1 MRTMWKA
8 AVSVL
13 LLLLLNTD
21 MQVNGAVDKTRGSV
35 AENPRP
41 ERKVKAGEAEAANT
55 LSPTGIAS
63 AGFLGNLLVVPMDGS
78 HWVGVKAIAQEMGR
92 RGHRVTV
99 VIPEISIRMGPGKH
113 YDTVTFPV
121 PYDMAVIDIV
131 MSKNKDVMRKSAQSF
146 TEKIRTR
153 YSQIKEIVGYIHTT
167 AESLLFNDSLISHLA
182 QQNFDAILTDPMIPT
197 GSLIARKLGI
207 PTINLL
213 RGIPCSLDMKSAGC
227 PSPPSYVPRFL
238 TRYTDKMSFKERT
251 VNTMVALFEPLLCRL
266 MFWYFD
272 QMAYRFLG
280 EEVGV
285 AEVLSDSAIWLLR
298 TDFTLEFP
306 RPLMPNVV
314 LVGGINCNVRNP
326 LPEDLESWLSGEHGF
341 VVFTLG
347 TMVSDMPEETTSVFL
362 ETFRQIPQKVIW
374 RYTGKV
380 PDSVPENVKLME
392 WVPQND
398 LLAHS
403 GARAF
408 ITHAGSHS
416 LFEGLCHG
424 VPMVMVP
431 IGGDQPDNAERFAS
445 RKAGV
450 VLDISMITT
459 EILLQGLNEVINNTS
474 YKENIQKLSALHK
487 DRPVDPLDLSV
498 YWTEY
503 VMRHKGAKHL
513 RSAVHDLNWLQY
525 FCLDVIALLATVVL
539 VFVILS
545 VKCLK
550 LFIRKLSR
558 KRKLD

>member
-1 MRTMWKA
+1 MWKA

-13 LLLLLNTD
+13 LLLN
-21 MQVNGAVDKTRGSV
+21 MAVQVNGAGDKTRGSV
-35 AENPRP
+35 AEYPGP
-41 ERKVKAGEAEAANT
+41 EKKVKAGEAT
-55 LSPTGIAS
+55 S

-99 VIPEISIRMGPGKH
+99 VIPEISVRMGPGKH

-121 PYDMAVIDIV
+121 PYDKAFIDYV
-131 MSKNKDVMRKSAQSF
+131 LSSNKDAIQKSAQTF
-146 TEKIRTR
+146 TEKITTKL
-153 YSQIKEIVGYIHTT
+153 SKIKRISGFIHIT

-182 QQNFDAILTDPMIPT
+182 EQNFDAVLTDPMVPT

-207 PTINLL
+207 PTINLM
-213 RGIPCSLDMKSAGC
+213 RGIPCGLDMKSAGC
-227 PSPPSYVPRFL
+227 PSPPSYVPRFF

-251 VNTMVALFEPLLCRL
+251 INTLVAFLEPLLCRL
-266 MFWYFD
+266 IYWYFD
-272 QMAYRFLG
+272 EIAYRFLG
-280 EEVGV
+280 EEIGI
-285 AEVLSDSAIWLLR
+285 AEVLSDSAIWLMR
-298 TDFTLEFP
+298 MDFTLDYP
-306 RPLMPNVV
+306 RPITPNVV
-314 LVGGINCNVRNP
+314 LVGGINCNVRHP
-326 LPEDLESWLSGEHGF
+326 LPEDLESWVSGEHGF

-347 TMVSDMPEETTSVFL
+347 TMVSDLPEETTAVFL
-362 ETFRQIPQKVIW
+362 DAFRQIPQKVIW

-380 PDSVPENVKLME
+380 PDSVPENVKLMK

-408 ITHAGSHS
+408 ITHAGSHG
-416 LFEGLCHG
+416 LFEGLCHA

-431 IGGDQPDNAERFAS
+431 LGGDQPDNAERFAS
-445 RKAGV
+445 RQVGV
-450 VLDISMITT
+450 VLDIFSITT
-459 EILLQGLNEVINNTS
+459 ESLVQGLNEVINDTR

-525 FCLDVIALLATVVL
+525 FCLDVIVLLATVVL
-539 VFVILS
+539 FFVILS
-545 VKCLK
+545 VQCLK
-550 LFIRKLSR
+550 LFIRKLGR
-558 KRKLD
+558 KRKQD